1 MCELE
6 YWIALSSVPGIGSRS
21 FFRLTEM
28 FGSPKAVWNAGE
40 ADLRSALETQ
50 PELVRNLLQARTATD
65 PDRLLSRLRSAG
77 AEAVIHSDPRYPEL
91 LWATATPP
99 PVLYYIGELPGPE
112 DVCVSVVG
120 TRRPTPYGCRCAF
133 EIAAA
138 LARCGF
144 WVVSG
149 MALGI
154 DSWSHKG
161 ALDSGGNT
169 LAVLGCGP
177 DIVYPRQNRS
187 LYDRITHAG
196 AVVSEYY
203 LGMLPVRSRF
213 PARNRIVSGLS
224 IATVVVQ
231 AGQKSGALIT
241 ARFALE
247 QGRDVYVV
255 PGDIHLLVSRGTHLL
270 LYDGAAPVVSVE
282 KLISDLYARVD
293 VWRRP
298 APMRSG
304 CDAAETAQCQAAG
317 GLSSSANRIMSA
329 LSNGCE
335 TVDAIAEE
343 ADMDVSEVLSELS
356 LLELA
361 GKVIRHPS
369 GSYGIM
375 P

>member
-1 MCELE
+1 MRELK

-21 FFRLTEM
+21 FFRLTEL
-28 FGSPKAVWNAGE
+28 FGSPKGVWHAGE
-40 ADLRSALETQ
+40 ADLRSALEAK
-50 PELVRNLLQARTATD
+50 PELVRNLLQARAATD
-65 PDRLLSRLRSAG
+65 PDQLLSGLRSAG
-77 AEAVIHSDPRYPEL
+77 AEAVIHSDPRYPQL
-91 LWATATPP
+91 LRATATPP
-99 PVLYYIGELPGPE
+99 PVLYCIGELPGPE
-112 DVCVSVVG
+112 DACVSVVG
-120 TRRPTPYGCRCAF
+120 TRRPTLYGCRCAF

-138 LARCGF
+138 LALSGF

-149 MALGI
+149 MAFGI

-161 ALDSGGNT
+161 ALDSGGKT
-169 LAVLGCGP
+169 VAVLGCGP

-203 LGMLPVRSRF
+203 LGVLPVRSRF

-224 IATVVVQ
+224 VATVVVQ

-247 QGRDVYVV
+247 QGRDVYAV
-255 PGDIHLLVSRGTHLL
+255 PGDIHLAASRGTNLL

-282 KLISDLYARVD
+282 KLIRDVCSRVD
-293 VWRRP
+293 AWRRP
-298 APMRSG
+298 RPKQGRS
-304 CDAAETAQCQAAG
+304 DTAEAAQGQTVSGAAG
-317 GLSSSANRIMSA
+317 RIMSA

-335 TVDAIAEE
+335 TVDAIA
-343 ADMDVSEVLSELS
+343 AAAQMDVSDVLSELS

-361 GKVIRHPS
+361 GRVMRHPS
-369 GSYGIM
+369 GSFGIM